1 MGAKPELELE
11 LAGLGCSDWEEEKT
25 NSVTHTSLHSCYS
38 ILRGQE
44 ESTRGNTVTLH
55 QEIQKSTRIKHKTV
69 VRPIG
74 VNNPGDV
81 IRVFL
86 SWEMRDRW
94 ERDAI
99 HLHYGNCRLHFFF
112 MWRSHSF
119 HDVVISAS
127 FWSVYFSRLS
137 GQHLVQTCSSSSLS
151 WSRSVWQKLYSLYL
165 MYNDGSLAN
174 SAGLLML
181 HVKRKMFPSCL
192 SCCVSQRRKQRKKE
206 KIRFF
211 GHQPAQVDT
220 DSDSVWKEL
229 PVCFLWRAFENK
241 KKKEDYR
248 LLSASWT
255 LTQDFEVS
263 WSAAH

>member
-25 NSVTHTSLHSCYS
+25 NSVTHS

-44 ESTRGNTVTLH
+44 QSTRGNTVTLH

-99 HLHYGNCRLHFFF
+99 HLHYGNCRLLFF

-127 FWSVYFSRLS
+127 F
-137 GQHLVQTCSSSSLS
+137 
-151 WSRSVWQKLYSLYL
+151 
-165 MYNDGSLAN
+165 
-174 SAGLLML
+174 
-181 HVKRKMFPSCL
+181 
-192 SCCVSQRRKQRKKE
+192 
-206 KIRFF
+206 
-211 GHQPAQVDT
+211 
-220 DSDSVWKEL
+220 
-229 PVCFLWRAFENK
+229 
-241 KKKEDYR
+241 
-248 LLSASWT
+248 
-255 LTQDFEVS
+255 
-263 WSAAH
+263 